1 MILPKLDANALLSS
15 KDGDSAIKH
24 KLAIE
29 RLKQNLTPG
38 ESGEKKL
45 RSACEGFESIFINKL
60 WKQMRSSVPK
70 EGYLHSKEE
79 DIYLSMFD
87 VEVSKK
93 MSSAGGIGLGNL
105 LFEQLQEQLSDAGS
119 KTSNAKHKGL
129 GGIKPLAGVPAER
142 AKTGEE
148 NALAEVPPRETLD
161 TRYAKAPVSG
171 ADALARAMDLAD
183 RIEKGSKSGREIA
196 KQGHK

>member
-1 MILPKLDANALLSS
+1 MILPKLDANAALSS
-15 KDGDSAIKH
+15 KDGDAAIKH

-38 ESGEKKL
+38 KSGEKKL

-93 MSSAGGIGLGNL
+93 MSSAGGIGLGDL
-105 LFEQLQEQLSDAGS
+105 LFQQLQEQLSDAGS
-119 KTSNAKHKGL
+119 RTSNAKHKGL
-129 GGIKPLAGVPAER
+129 GGIKPLTANPSDR
-142 AKTGEE
+142 AKAGEE
-148 NALAEVPPRETLD
+148 SAPAKTPPRETGED
-161 TRYAKAPVSG
+161 RYAETHLSG

-196 KQGHK
+196 KQGRK